1 MVYSVLSIGY
11 GIEVREN
18 VVGFTAG
25 VKIVSLLKSIQKV
38 AVAHPDPYLAGIR
51 GSVPWRKA
59 VKT

>member
-38 AVAHPDPYLAGIR
+38 AVAHPDPYSYLAGIR
-51 GSVPWRKA
+51 DSVP
-59 VKT
+59 